1 MHRLSVPK
9 VRSLTVLASLSLA
22 MIASGNPN
30 LPDDGKSTLVLEQE
44 VSLAAGQSLNVSL
57 DLEHR

>member
-1 MHRLSVPK
+1 MHRLPVPK

-22 MIASGNPN
+22 MIANGNPDS
-30 LPDDGKSTLVLEQE
+30 PADGTSTLVLEQE